1 MWTEECP
8 LQIKRQ
14 RTWAFVHAPM
24 LEADDILSVMQRTS
38 FTNHLRPA
46 LPRTLAKLDYA
57 QNITSPSTQ
66 LKFNLAK
73 IPDKLFRLKNPLA
86 DRQVG
91 PLPFPW
97 RRRPTGPVLV
107 LAPIDCTMFM
117 SPVFLRHPII
127 ITPCPHVQRGTLTQ
141 RCGAPALNRQKA
153 LLPRNVWCSGIQSLT
168 HLGQGGAVTWGG
180 IEPRLPTPLCH
191 PLQVAGFDCITSAPL
206 PLDFKMLKEVRPQ
219 RQTSLPAAHSPFLP
233 FITMY
238 RRGTMPRVA

>member
-57 QNITSPSTQ
+57 QNITSPPTQ

-91 PLPFPW
+91 LLPLPW
-97 RRRPTGPVLV
+97 RRRRTLAAAANGPGFG
-107 LAPIDCTMFM
+107 P
-117 SPVFLRHPII
+117 S
-127 ITPCPHVQRGTLTQ
+127 
-141 RCGAPALNRQKA
+141 
-153 LLPRNVWCSGIQSLT
+153 T
-168 HLGQGGAVTWGG
+168 H
-180 IEPRLPTPLCH
+180 
-191 PLQVAGFDCITSAPL
+191 
-206 PLDFKMLKEVRPQ
+206 
-219 RQTSLPAAHSPFLP
+219 
-233 FITMY
+233 
-238 RRGTMPRVA
+238 